1 MTEENPYTVQD
12 LISLSYEQKPIDFSD
27 AFNSLISNKIA
38 DAIDD
43 RKLEVAQ
50 TMFAA
55 PGEVEVEDE
64 SVEQFEEEEDNGED
78 A

>member
-1 MTEENPYTVQD
+1 MTEPYTVQD

-27 AFNSLISNKIA
+27 AFNSLISSKIA
-38 DAIDD
+38 GVIDD
-43 RKLEVAQ
+43 RKIEVAQ

-55 PGEVEVEDE
+55 PGEVDIEDD
-64 SVEQFEEEEDNGED
+64 SVDQFEEDEEYGTY